1 MTYNQTVKEIK
12 RLYELKE
19 QAYDEVTFIQQKNIC
34 EGHGMFRPAGPLYKV
49 TERVPRTAEQDAIQK
64 QIDALE
70 ATIYDEKERRYI
82 KAKRKRYEK
91 ELVELKNR
99 MAHIEKWLAEN

>member
-12 RLYELKE
+12 RLYELKN
-19 QAYDEVTFIQQKNIC
+19 QAYDEVTFIQQKNVC
-34 EGHGMFRPAGPLYKV
+34 EGHGMFRPTEVLHKV

-70 ATIYDEKERRYI
+70 ATIYDEKERRFI

-91 ELVELKNR
+91 ELAELKDR
-99 MAHIEKWLAEN
+99 MAYLEKWLAEN